1 MTYKKIWEII
11 VDSKSEIAVGK
22 FLEMKEKKSCVSSA

>member
-1 MTYKKIWEII
+1 MRDI

-22 FLEMKEKKSCVSSA
+22 FLGINATKSWVSSA